1 MNVKQFYQE
10 TNSNYESALTLLMND
25 AFIERMVK
33 KFMDNNQQT
42 KFVETFKTSL
52 YNTNS
57 KKNW

>member
-1 MNVKQFYQE
+1 MENKE
-10 TNSNYESALTLLMND
+10 
-25 AFIERMVK
+25 K

-57 KKNW
+57 KKNWY